1 MSENG
6 EMTHEI
12 TPNYECQ
19 DFNDIARCFTQMHK
33 SIFEKI
39 TSIET
44 RTKTLEDKVD
54 TFEGKAE
61 SIDFTLQQQNDIIK
75 DITETRLVNLDEKL
89 QEEERSRLALEV
101 WGRKWNLV
109 IRGIDG
115 SIRESPVVTEEKVRT
130 FLSQNLKLNKRSM
143 IFAAVH
149 RLPVRNSIITNQS
162 GASRDIT
169 APNILVRFIN
179 IQDRDA
185 VIQAAMK
192 ELNQGSGMSVV
203 PDLPPTINKIRQAL
217 LLQRKSMSKEEKK
230 KVKLVYLKFYPF
242 VALKPKYGNDP
253 PNTTV
258 F

>member
-6 EMTHEI
+6 EMAHEI

-19 DFNDIARCFTQMHK
+19 DFNDIARCFTQMHQ

-130 FLSQNLKLNKRSM
+130 FLSQDLKLNKRSM

-162 GASRDIT
+162 GASRDTT
-169 APNILVRFIN
+169 APNILVRFIH
-179 IQDRDA
+179 I
-185 VIQAAMK
+185 
-192 ELNQGSGMSVV
+192 
-203 PDLPPTINKIRQAL
+203 
-217 LLQRKSMSKEEKK
+217 
-230 KVKLVYLKFYPF
+230 
-242 VALKPKYGNDP
+242 
-253 PNTTV
+253 
-258 F
+258 